1 MKRTAE
7 RALWIGGSAAAAAGL
22 VTGIVLLTRKSSAAA
37 PAAPVVPAGGAI
49 TSTGPSGT
57 TTPVAYPQS
66 VLTQGHRYWMIL
78 TCTAETSAPVL
89 AAGAQAAVL
98 STTPVGPLLI
108 SGGTSKAR
116 GWKVLL
122 TYTGPTTPAA
132 VDASTLFGA
141 TPTTC
146 ASTLTDLG
154 PAPPANINAIQ
165 GPSAT
170 PPAAPATSGQSV
182 SVQAAGVYHASATAG
197 GALTI
202 ATPGSGVSID
212 PSPAVTTWTSVAP
225 HSAVVVT
232 LSGASGVIYVRWSN
246 PTPPNSASAQ
256 INIS

>member
-1 MKRTAE
+1 MKRTTE

-22 VTGIVLLTRKSSAAA
+22 VTGIVLLTRKSSTAA

-57 TTPVAYPQS
+57 TIPVAYPQS

-78 TCTAETSAPVL
+78 TCTSETARPAL
-89 AAGAQAAVL
+89 ASGAQATVIV
-98 STTPVGPLLI
+98 TTPVGPLLI

-116 GWKVLL
+116 GWKVEFL
-122 TYTGPTTPAA
+122 YTGPTTPAA
-132 VDASTLFGA
+132 VDASTLFGP
-141 TPTTC
+141 TPATC

-154 PAPPANINAIQ
+154 PPANINAIQ